1 MAVRNQSTTLKIKIF
16 WGGGRDRGRL
26 VVEQCVYYEV
36 RTKSLYVSYL
46 DEIML

>member
-1 MAVRNQSTTLKIKIF
+1 MGA
-16 WGGGRDRGRL
+16 GRL

-36 RTKSLYVSYL
+36 RTKYLYVSYL